1 MTFCKTRVKDVKC
14 YTFLI
19 YIESTQL
26 LFYRL
31 ERIVLI
37 IN

>member
-1 MTFCKTRVKDVKC
+1 MKVKYVKK
-14 YTFLI
+14 YLFRI
-19 YIESTQL
+19 NIEPIL
-26 LFYRL
+26 PLFYRL

>member
-1 MTFCKTRVKDVKC
+1 MKVKC
-14 YTFLI
+14 IKDRPFRI
-19 YIESTQL
+19 KIEPIL
-26 LFYRL
+26 PLFYRL